1 MSAELPQSRERRG
14 TLIESLDN
22 ARLVG
27 LADKTVKIRVIDRL
41 YERMLELY
49 DADPSLENLMVLEHL
64 VYRREVVTEIN
75 LLEVDFR
82 AADDDEIALEEEI
95 NEALF
100 KPFGEQSE

>member
-14 TLIESLDN
+14 TLIESLDT

-41 YERMLELY
+41 YERMLEIHE
-49 DADPSLENLMVLEHL
+49 ADPSLENLMVLEHL

-75 LLEVDFR
+75 LLEVDFQ
-82 AADDDEIALEEEI
+82 ADDDDAALEEQI

-100 KPFGEQSE
+100 KPFGDKSE